1 MTNIQKLQTSKDLI
15 TLKSTESLPTLT
27 TIITIDN
34 KTGKNSEQLILNK
47 ESFPYK
53 LRQIRKENNVNLIK
67 HQKHLEKH
75 VDKESKLI
83 SKESSQPIVNFVE
96 SSDNNNAEVTKK

>member
-15 TLKSTESLPTLT
+15 TLKSTESLPILT

-34 KTGKNSEQLILNK
+34 KTGKNSEQLIPNK
-47 ESFPYK
+47 ESFPYI

-96 SSDNNNAEVTKK
+96 SSDNNNAEVTIK

>member
-34 KTGKNSEQLILNK
+34 KTGKNSEQLIPNK
-47 ESFPYK
+47 EYK

-67 HQKHLEKH
+67 HQKHLGKH
-75 VDKESKLI
+75 VDKESKLT

-96 SSDNNNAEVTKK
+96 SSDNNNAEVIKK